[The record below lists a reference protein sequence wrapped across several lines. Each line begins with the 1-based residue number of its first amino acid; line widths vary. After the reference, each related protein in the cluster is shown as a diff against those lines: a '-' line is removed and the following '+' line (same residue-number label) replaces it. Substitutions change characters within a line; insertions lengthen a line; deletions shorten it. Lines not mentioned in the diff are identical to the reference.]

1 MTPPKTV
8 ETPKPPSQASDP
20 PWTHRGLAPP
30 RDQARSTFTRILE
43 RLLALTPGAQGA
55 ALVDFEGETVDYAG
69 SVDAFELKITAA
81 HWLIVLSETADA
93 HGIGPIQRLTVRA
106 ERRAYYVRRLEENY
120 AVVLVLHPRTA
131 FAVSERAMTEAIA
144 GLSAEAGWAL
154 PRDAARWF
162 WVEVESE
169 RQGRAV
175 RPRRLKVAGRFQP
188 VEVMGA
194 VVGLAAREKGFRVRL
209 PSGAEMMLVREQLGR
224 WFADEHVE

>member
-1 MTPPKTV
+1 V
-8 ETPKPPSQASDP
+8 
-20 PWTHRGLAPP
+20 PP
-30 RDQARSTFTRILE
+30 RDQARSTFTRVLE
-43 RLLALTPGAQGA
+43 HLLSVTPGGQGA

-69 SVDAFELKITAA
+69 SIDPFDLKITAA
-81 HWLIVLSETADA
+81 HWLIVLSETAEA
-93 HGIGPIQRLTVRA
+93 RALGPIQRITLRA

-120 AVVLVLHPRTA
+120 AVVLILHPRA
-131 FAVSERAMTEAIA
+131 VFAVSERAMAQAIA

-154 PRDAARWF
+154 PRDTARWF

-169 RQGRAV
+169 RHGRAV
-175 RPRRLKVAGRFQP
+175 RPRCLKVAGRFLP

-194 VVGLAAREKGFRVRL
+194 VVGLAAHEKGFRVRL

>member
-1 MTPPKTV
+1 MSPP
-8 ETPKPPSQASDP
+8 QP
-20 PWTHRGLAPP
+20 PWSRRDLAPQ

-43 RLLALTPGAQGA
+43 RLLAVTPGAQGA

-69 SVDAFELKITAA
+69 RLDPFELKITAA
-81 HWLIVLSETADA
+81 HWLIVLSETAEA
-93 HGIGPIQRLTVRA
+93 RPVGPIQRLTVRA
-106 ERRAYYVRRLEENY
+106 HGRAYYVRRLEENY
-120 AVVLVLHPRTA
+120 AVVLILHPRAA
-131 FAVSERAMTEAIA
+131 FAVSERAMQEAIA
-144 GLSAEAGWAL
+144 GLSAEAGWPL

-209 PSGAEMMLVREQLGR
+209 QSGAEMMLVRERLGR
-224 WFADEHVE
+224 WFSDEHVE